1 MPDTNS
7 QLPLALSSSKQ
18 SGLSQPKTTLLS
30 SELSAQLKQS
40 LAGQRGYWGQLYGCS
55 DALVIAEAALAADAP
70 IMVITSDTPAATR
83 LEHAI
88 RFFARST
95 NGEHPSAAENELT
108 VLTFPDWETL
118 PYDVFSPHQDII
130 SDRLATLARL
140 PTLTRGVLIVP
151 VATLLH
157 RLAPTDFLD
166 ANCFLIDRGQQLDL
180 GAMRTRLDSAGYRCV
195 SQVIEHGEFAIRGSI
210 IDLFPM
216 GHSQPFRIEL
226 FDDEVESIRSFDP
239 ETQRSIEKVDNIRLL
254 PAREFPFTQ
263 EAITR
268 FRQAYRSQFEGNLQT
283 NTIYNEISN
292 GNTAPGIEYYLPLFF
307 DKTHSLFNYLPKN
320 HTVITSDGTQ
330 AAVSAFW
337 ADVEERYEQGRYDVS
352 RPLLTPN
359 QLFLRENE
367 FFEYIGKQTRIEI
380 QHFKTAE
387 KSGANNFATSAP
399 PQLTLDVR
407 AEQPSA
413 RLMAFL
419 ADFTS
424 AAKEP
429 SASTK
434 NGRVLFCAESTG
446 RRETLLEILKGCG
459 LHPQPVQT
467 WAEFLASDAPY
478 AITVSALEEGLLL
491 TDKSTENN
499 IALIAE
505 PQLFGQQVLQQRRRK
520 RKARD
525 ADQVIK
531 NLVELEI
538 GAPVVHEDNGVGRYL
553 GLEIIALGDMTQEF
567 LTLEYAGGDKLFV
580 PVSHLHL
587 ISRYTG
593 ASPESAPLHKL
604 GSGQWEKA
612 KRRAREKVR
621 DVAAELLSIYAQR
634 AARKG
639 HVYHVDENQYAAFCA
654 SFPFEE
660 TPDQQDTIEAVYN
673 DMCSNKPMDRLVC
686 GDVGFGKTEVAMRA
700 AFIAV
705 QDGKQVAMLVP
716 TTLLAQQH
724 FENFQ
729 DRFADWP
736 IRIASVSRF
745 RTKKEQ
751 TQILKELEAGTID
764 IIIGTH
770 KLIHGDIKYK
780 RLGLVIIDEEHRF
793 GVRQKDKFK
802 ALRSEVDLL
811 TLTATP
817 IPRTLNMS
825 MAGLRD
831 LSIIATAPARRLAV
845 KTFVS
850 EWNNTLL
857 KEACLREIRR
867 GGQVFFL
874 HNSVETI
881 EKMRRELEEMIPE
894 AKVEVAHGQMR
905 ERELE
910 QVMADF
916 YHHRFNVLICTTI
929 IETGID
935 IPSANTIIINRADN
949 FGLAQLYQLRG
960 RVGRSHHQAYAYLV
974 VPPKRV
980 MSADATKR
988 LEAIES
994 IQDLGA
1000 GFTLAT
1006 HDMEIRGAGEL
1017 LGEGQ
1022 SGRMQEIGFTLYL
1035 ELLERAVEAL
1045 KAGKEPELDRPLDHG
1060 TEIDL
1065 GIPALLPDDYLP
1077 DVHTRLIQYKRIAG
1091 ANSKE
1096 ELRELQVEMI
1106 DRFGLLPEPTKNLF
1120 SVTELK
1126 LSATPLG
1133 IKKIEMGDSGGRI
1146 QFVEEPNIDPMKI
1159 ISLIQ
1164 NQSKMY
1170 KMDGQDK
1177 LRIISDLPDAP
1188 ARFSA
1193 TELFLH
1199 ELT

>member
-1 MPDTNS
+1 MSDTDPN
-7 QLPLALSSSKQ
+7 PAT
-18 SGLSQPKTTLLS
+18 PVLLS
-30 SELSAQLKQS
+30 STVTQQT
-40 LAGQRGYWGQLYGCS
+40 GQRRYWGQLYGSS
-55 DALVIAEAALAADAP
+55 DALAIAEAAMASAAP
-70 IMVITSDTPAATR
+70 LVVVTPDTPSAQR

-88 RFFARST
+88 AFFCK
-95 NGEHPSAAENELT
+95 AAGKKPDADPAPAADEAGRET
-108 VLTFPDWETL
+108 FPVLTFPDWETL
-118 PYDVFSPHQDII
+118 PYDIFSPHQDII

-140 PTLTRGVLIVP
+140 PRLSHGVLIVP
-151 VATLLH
+151 VATLLQ

-166 ANCFLIDRGQQLDL
+166 GNCFLIDRGQTLDL
-180 GAMRTRLDSAGYRCV
+180 EATRSRLDAAGYRCV

-226 FDDEVESIRSFDP
+226 FDDEVESIRTFDP
-239 ETQRSIEKVDNIRLL
+239 ESQRSIEKVDKIRLL
-254 PAREFPFTQ
+254 PAREFPFTP

-268 FRQAYRSQFEGNLQT
+268 FRHAYRTQFAGDLQT
-283 NTIYNEISN
+283 NTIYNEVSN
-292 GNTAPGIEYYLPLFF
+292 GNTPPGIEYYLPLFF
-307 DKTHSLFNYLPKN
+307 EQTHNLLDYLPGN
-320 HTVITSDGTQ
+320 HTVITTDGVQ
-330 AAVSAFW
+330 EAVSAFW
-337 ADVEERYEQGRYDVS
+337 ADVEERYEQGRYDTR
-352 RPLLTPN
+352 RPLLPPN
-359 QLFLRENE
+359 QLFFRENE
-367 FFEYIGKQTRIEI
+367 LFERIGKQLRIEL
-380 QHFKTAE
+380 QRFKIADKPGTINFPTA
-387 KSGANNFATSAP
+387 AP

-407 AEQPSA
+407 AELPSA
-413 RLMAFL
+413 RLSAFL
-419 ADFTS
+419 ADF
-424 AAKEP
+424 A
-429 SASTK
+429 
-434 NGRVLFCAESTG
+434 GRVLFCAESTG
-446 RRETLLEILKGCG
+446 RRETLLNILKGCN
-459 LHPQPVQT
+459 LHAELVGG
-467 WAEFLASDAPY
+467 WAEFLASGARY
-478 AITVSALEEGLLL
+478 AISVSALEEGLVLP
-491 TDKSTENN
+491 ERH

-505 PQLFGQQVLQQRRRK
+505 PQLFGEQVLQQRRRQ

-531 NLVELEI
+531 NLVELEV

-553 GLEIIALGDMTQEF
+553 GLETITHGDMTQEF

-593 ASPESAPLHKL
+593 ASPESAPLHRL

-612 KRRAREKVR
+612 KRKAREKVR

-634 AARKG
+634 EARKG
-639 HVYHVDENQYAAFCA
+639 HVYHIDENQYAAFCA

-660 TPDQQDTIEAVYN
+660 TPDQQDAIEGVFN
-673 DMCSNKPMDRLVC
+673 DLRSDKPMDRLVC

-729 DRFADWP
+729 DRFSDWP
-736 IRIASVSRF
+736 VRIASVSRF
-745 RTKKEQ
+745 RSRKEQ
-751 TQILKELEAGTID
+751 TEILKQLESGNID

-770 KLIHGDIKYK
+770 KLIQNDIKYK

-793 GVRQKDKFK
+793 GVRQKERFK

-850 EWNNTLL
+850 QWNDTLL

-874 HNSVETI
+874 HNSIDTI
-881 EKMRRELEEMIPE
+881 EKMRRDLEELVPE
-894 AKVEVAHGQMR
+894 AKVETAHGQMR

-916 YHHRFNVLICTTI
+916 YHHRFNILVCTTI

-935 IPSANTIIINRADN
+935 IPNANTIIINRADN

-974 VPPKRV
+974 VPPKNV
-980 MSADATKR
+980 MTADAVKR

-1035 ELLERAVEAL
+1035 ELLERAVKAL
-1045 KAGKEPELDRPLDHG
+1045 KEGREPELDRPLDHG

-1077 DVHTRLIQYKRIAG
+1077 DVHTRLIQYKRIAS
-1091 ANSKE
+1091 ANSE
-1096 ELRELQVEMI
+1096 AELRELQVEMI
-1106 DRFGLLPEPTKNLF
+1106 DRFGLLPEATKNLF

-1126 LSATPLG
+1126 LLATPLG
-1133 IKKIEMGDSGGRI
+1133 IKKVEMGDSGGRV
-1146 QFVEEPNIDPMKI
+1146 QFVQEPNIDPMKI
-1159 ISLIQ
+1159 ITLIQ
-1164 NQSKMY
+1164 TKSKIY
-1170 KMDGQDK
+1170 RMDGQDK
-1177 LRIISDLPDAP
+1177 LRIIGDFPDAA
-1188 ARFSA
+1188 ARFA
-1193 TELFLH
+1193 AMELFLH

>member
-1 MPDTNS
+1 MPNTDN
-7 QLPLALSSSKQ
+7 QLPLSL
-18 SGLSQPKTTLLS
+18 QPAPIAAKACLLTPAIK
-30 SELSAQLKQS
+30 EQLQQP
-40 LAGQRGYWGQLYGCS
+40 GQRRYWGQLYGSS
-55 DALVIAEAALAADAP
+55 DALAIAELALAADAP
-70 IMVITSDTPAATR
+70 LLVITPDTPSANR

-88 RFFARST
+88 RFFSRSVAPADEET
-95 NGEHPSAAENELT
+95 ELP
-108 VLTFPDWETL
+108 VLIFPDWETL
-118 PYDVFSPHQDII
+118 PYDVFSPHQDIT
-130 SDRLATLARL
+130 SDRLACLAQL
-140 PTLTRGVLIVP
+140 PALTRGVLVVP
-151 VATLLH
+151 IATLLH
-157 RLAPTDFLD
+157 RLAPTDFLEGSG
-166 ANCFLIDRGQQLDL
+166 FFIDRGQKL
-180 GAMRTRLDSAGYRCV
+180 GLESMRQRLDSAGYRCV
-195 SQVIEHGEFAIRGSI
+195 SQVIEHGEFAVRGSI

-216 GHSQPFRIEL
+216 GHNQPFRIEL
-226 FDDEVESIRSFDP
+226 FDDEVDSIRTFDP
-239 ETQRSIEKVDNIRLL
+239 ESQRSIEKIDNIHLL
-254 PAREFPFTQ
+254 PAREFPFTP
-263 EAITR
+263 EAITQ
-268 FRQAYRSQFEGNLQT
+268 FRHAYRNQFEGDLQNNL
-283 NTIYNEISN
+283 IYNEVSN
-292 GNTAPGIEYYLPLFF
+292 GNTPPGIEYYLPLFF
-307 DKTHSLFNYLPKN
+307 KYTQSLFDYLPTK
-320 HTVITSDGTQ
+320 HRIITLDGTQ
-330 AAVSAFW
+330 AAVNTFW
-337 ADVEERYEQGRYDVS
+337 QDVQERHEQGRYDTS
-352 RPLLTPN
+352 RPIMAPD

-367 FFEYIGKQTRIEI
+367 LFEKIARQTRIDI
-380 QHFKTAE
+380 QHFKTTD
-387 KSGANNFATSAP
+387 KTGSHNFPSSAP

-413 RLMAFL
+413 RLQHFL
-419 ADFTS
+419 
-424 AAKEP
+424 
-429 SASTK
+429 TK
-434 NGRVLFCAESTG
+434 YSGRILFCAESSG
-446 RRETLLEILKGCG
+446 RRETLLELLKGIN
-459 LHPQPVQT
+459 LQVEAVSN
-467 WAEFLASDAPY
+467 WAEFLHSQAPY
-478 AITVSALEEGLLL
+478 AITVSPLEQGLLFK
-491 TDKSTENN
+491 DNN

-505 PQLFGQQVLQQRRRK
+505 PQLFGEQVLQQRRRQ

-531 NLVELEI
+531 NLVELEV
-538 GAPVVHEDNGVGRYL
+538 GAPVVHEDSGVGRYL
-553 GLEIIALGDMTQEF
+553 GLEIIELGDMSQEF
-567 LTLEYAGGDKLFV
+567 LTLEYASGDKLFV

-593 ASPESAPLHKL
+593 ASPESAPLNKL
-604 GSGQWEKA
+604 GSGQWDKA
-612 KRRAREKVR
+612 KRKAREKIR
-621 DVAAELLSIYAQR
+621 DVAAELLAIYAQR
-634 AARKG
+634 EAQKG
-639 HVYHVDENQYAAFCA
+639 YVYHIDEQQYGHFCGA
-654 SFPFEE
+654 FPFEE
-660 TPDQQDTIEAVYN
+660 TPDQQDAIEGVYN
-673 DMCSNKPMDRLVC
+673 DMRSDKPMDRLVC

-705 QDGKQVAMLVP
+705 QAGKQVAMLVP

-724 FENFQ
+724 FENFK

-736 IRIASVSRF
+736 IRIASISRF
-745 RTKKEQ
+745 RSKKEE
-751 TQILKELEAGTID
+751 TQILKEVEAGTID
-764 IIIGTH
+764 ILIGTH
-770 KLIHGDIKYK
+770 KLIQSDIKYK

-845 KTFVS
+845 KTFVTQ
-850 EWNNTLL
+850 WNDSQL

-881 EKMRRELEEMIPE
+881 EKMRRELEELIPE
-894 AKVEVAHGQMR
+894 AKIETAHGQMR

-910 QVMADF
+910 QVMTDF
-916 YHHRFNVLICTTI
+916 YHHRFNILICTTI

-974 VPPKRV
+974 VPPKKV
-980 MSADATKR
+980 MSADAIKR

-1035 ELLERAVEAL
+1035 ELLERAVKAL
-1045 KAGKEPELDRPLDHG
+1045 KEGREPELDRPLDHG
-1060 TEIDL
+1060 AQIDL

-1091 ANSKE
+1091 ASSRE

-1106 DRFGLLPEPTKNLF
+1106 DRFGLLPDASKNLF
-1120 SVTELK
+1120 RVTELK
-1126 LSATPLG
+1126 LTATPIG
-1133 IKKIEMGDSGGRI
+1133 IKKIEMSDAGGRI
-1146 QFVEEPNIDPMKI
+1146 QFIKEPNIDPMKI
-1159 ISLIQ
+1159 IGLIQ
-1164 NQSKMY
+1164 KQAKTY

-1177 LRIISDLPDAP
+1177 LRIISDLPDAE
-1188 ARFSA
+1188 ARFA
-1193 TELFLH
+1193 AIGLLLAELN
-1199 ELT
+1199 

>member
-1 MPDTNS
+1 MSDKRP
-7 QLPLALSSSKQ
+7 QLLTPSWD
-18 SGLSQPKTTLLS
+18 PH
-30 SELSAQLKQS
+30 
-40 LAGQRGYWGQLYGCS
+40 AGRRTPWGQLYGSS
-55 DALVIAEAALAADAP
+55 DALAIAQAARQAEAPVL
-70 IMVITSDTPAATR
+70 VITPDTPSATR
-83 LEHAI
+83 LEYAI
-88 RFFARST
+88 RYFCDADT
-95 NGEHPSAAENELT
+95 ADPKQDALP

-130 SDRLATLARL
+130 SERLSTLARL
-140 PTLTRGVLIVP
+140 PELKRGVLVVP

-157 RLAPTDFLD
+157 RLAPKSFLEG
-166 ANCFLIDRGQQLDL
+166 NCFFIDVGQQLDL
-180 GAMRTRLDSAGYRCV
+180 NAMRTRLDTAGYRRV
-195 SQVIEHGEFAIRGSI
+195 SQVVEHGEFTIRGSI

-216 GHSQPFRIEL
+216 GASQPYRIEL
-226 FDDEVESIRSFDP
+226 FDEDIESIRTFDP
-239 ETQRSIEKVDNIRLL
+239 DSQRSIDKVDNIRLL

-263 EAITR
+263 DAISQ
-268 FRQAYRSQFEGNLQT
+268 FRQAYRARFEGDPQAS
-283 NTIYNEISN
+283 TIYHEVSN
-292 GNTAPGIEYYLPLFF
+292 GNTPPGIEYYLPLFF
-307 DKTHSLFNYLPKN
+307 DHTQTLFDYL
-320 HTVITSDGTQ
+320 TESCLLVTGEGTQ
-330 AAVSAFW
+330 EAVSAFW
-337 ADVEERYEQGRYDVS
+337 TDVEERYEQGRYDTS
-352 RPLLTPN
+352 RPLLEPK

-367 FFEYIGKQTRIEI
+367 FFEHLGRRPRIEL
-380 QHFKTAE
+380 QHFE
-387 KSGANNFATSAP
+387 LVDQSGGCNFATRQP
-399 PQLTLDVR
+399 PQLTFDAR

-419 ADFTS
+419 AEFD
-424 AAKEP
+424 
-429 SASTK
+429 
-434 NGRVLFCAESTG
+434 GRVLFCAESTG
-446 RRETLLEILKGCG
+446 RRETLLEILKGAG
-459 LHPQPVQT
+459 LRPTPVSS
-467 WAEFLASDAPY
+467 WSAFLAGDSQY
-478 AITVSALEEGLLL
+478 AIGVAALEQGLLL
-491 TDKSTENN
+491 SEPH

-505 PQLFGQQVLQQRRRK
+505 PQLFGEQVLQQRRRQ

-531 NLVELEI
+531 NLVELEV

-553 GLEIIALGDMTQEF
+553 GLETITVGDMTQEF

-593 ASPESAPLHKL
+593 ASPETAPLHKL

-612 KRRAREKVR
+612 KRKAREKVR
-621 DVAAELLSIYAQR
+621 DVAAELLAIYAQR
-634 AARKG
+634 EARKG
-639 HVYHVDENQYAAFCA
+639 HVYHLDDNQYAAFCA
-654 SFPFEE
+654 GFPFEE
-660 TPDQQDTIEAVYN
+660 TPDQQEAIEGVLH
-673 DMCSNKPMDRLVC
+673 DLRSDKPMDRLVC

-724 FENFQ
+724 YENFK

-736 IRIASVSRF
+736 VRIASVSRF
-745 RTKKEQ
+745 RSQKEQ
-751 TQILKELEAGTID
+751 TQILKELENGGID

-770 KLIHGDIKYK
+770 KLIQGDIQYK
-780 RLGLVIIDEEHRF
+780 NLGLVIIDEEHRF
-793 GVRQKDKFK
+793 GVRQKDRFK

-825 MAGLRD
+825 LSGLRD

-850 EWNNTLL
+850 QWNDVLL

-881 EKMRRELEEMIPE
+881 DKMRRELEELIPE
-894 AKVEVAHGQMR
+894 ATVEVAHGQMR

-916 YHHRFNVLICTTI
+916 YHHRFNILVCTTI

-935 IPSANTIIINRADN
+935 IPSANTIIINRADK

-960 RVGRSHHQAYAYLV
+960 RVGRSHHQAYAYLF
-974 VPPKRV
+974 VPPKRA
-980 MSADATKR
+980 MTADAVKR

-1022 SGRMQEIGFTLYL
+1022 SGNMHEIGFTLYL
-1035 ELLERAVEAL
+1035 ELLERAVAAIR
-1045 KAGKEPELDRPLDHG
+1045 AGREPELDRPLDHG

-1077 DVHTRLIQYKRIAG
+1077 DIHTRLIQYKRIAS
-1091 ANSKE
+1091 AKDKD

-1106 DRFGLLPEPTKNLF
+1106 DRFGLLPQAAKNLF
-1120 SVTELK
+1120 HVTELK
-1126 LSATPLG
+1126 LLATPVG
-1133 IKKIEMGDSGGRI
+1133 ISKIEMGDSGGRVFFI
-1146 QFVEEPNIDPMKI
+1146 AEPNLDPMKI
-1159 ISLIQ
+1159 ITLIQ
-1164 NQSKMY
+1164 TQSKTY
-1170 KMDGQDK
+1170 RMDGQDK
-1177 LRIISDLPDAP
+1177 LRIIGDLPDAE
-1188 ARFSA
+1188 ARFA
-1193 TELFLH
+1193 AVELLLGQ
-1199 ELT
+1199 LT

>member
-1 MPDTNS
+1 MPQTNTHA
-7 QLPLALSSSKQ
+7 LA
-18 SGLSQPKTTLLS
+18 TLLTPPV
-30 SELSAQLKQS
+30 ATGTNKQ
-40 LAGQRGYWGQLYGCS
+40 AAKRTRWGQLYGCS
-55 DALVIAEAALAADAP
+55 DALAIAEAAQAATGP
-70 IMVITSDTPAATR
+70 VLVITADTPTATR
-83 LEHAI
+83 LEYAI
-88 RFFARST
+88 RFFSGGDADDAL
-95 NGEHPSAAENELT
+95 P
-108 VLTFPDWETL
+108 VLTFADWETL

-140 PTLTRGVLIVP
+140 PTLQRGVLVVP
-151 VATLLH
+151 ITTLLY
-157 RLAPTDFLD
+157 RLAPKAFLEGTH
-166 ANCFLIDRGQQLDL
+166 FLIDTGQQLDL
-180 GAMRTRLDSAGYRCV
+180 DATRNRLNAAGYRCA
-195 SQVIEHGEFAIRGSI
+195 SQVVEHGEFAVRGAI

-216 GHSQPFRIEL
+216 GHNHPFRIEL
-226 FDDEVESIRSFDP
+226 FDDEVESIRTFDP
-239 ETQRSIEKVDNIRLL
+239 ESQRSIEKVSNIKLM

-263 EAITR
+263 DAIKQ
-268 FRQAYRSQFEGNLQT
+268 FRQAYRAQFEGNPQAS
-283 NTIYNEISN
+283 TIYHEVSN
-292 GNTAPGIEYYLPLFF
+292 GNTPPGIEYYLPLFF
-307 DKTHSLFNYLPKN
+307 DETQSLFDYLPQN
-320 HTVITSDGTQ
+320 SVVITTDGAQQ
-330 AAVSAFW
+330 AIGSFW
-337 ADVEERYEQGRYDVS
+337 SDVEERYEQGRHDTS
-352 RPLLTPN
+352 RPLLPPN
-359 QLFLRENE
+359 KLFLRENE
-367 FFEYIGKQTRIEI
+367 FFEHIGKQPRVEL
-380 QHFKTAE
+380 QHFE
-387 KSGANNFATSAP
+387 LQEQPGAHNFHTRKP
-399 PQLTLDVR
+399 PQLTLDAR

-419 ADFTS
+419 TDFNND
-424 AAKEP
+424 
-429 SASTK
+429 TK
-434 NGRVLFCAESTG
+434 GDGRVLFCAESTG

-459 LHPQPVQT
+459 LRPTSVT
-467 WAEFLASDAPY
+467 GWNDFLSSDAQY
-478 AITVSALEEGLLL
+478 AIAVSALESGLLL
-491 TDKSTENN
+491 TSNN
-499 IALIAE
+499 VALIAE
-505 PQLFGQQVLQQRRRK
+505 PQLFGEQVLQQRRRQ

-553 GLEIIALGDMTQEF
+553 GLETIQLGDMTQEF
-567 LTLEYAGGDKLFV
+567 LTLEYANGDKLFV
-580 PVSHLHL
+580 PVSQLHL

-593 ASPESAPLHKL
+593 ASPESAPLHRL

-612 KRRAREKVR
+612 KRKAREKIH

-634 AARKG
+634 EARKG
-639 HVYHVDENQYAAFCA
+639 HVYHVDDNQYAKFCA
-654 SFPFEE
+654 DFPFEE
-660 TPDQQDTIEAVYN
+660 TPDQQDAIEGVFN
-673 DMCSNKPMDRLVC
+673 DLRSDKPMDRLVC

-724 FENFQ
+724 YENFQ
-729 DRFADWP
+729 DRFSDWP
-736 IRIASVSRF
+736 VRIASVSRF
-745 RTKKEQ
+745 RSKKEQ
-751 TQILKELEAGTID
+751 MEILKGLEDGSID

-770 KLIHGDIKYK
+770 KLIQGDIKYK

-825 MAGLRD
+825 MSGLRD

-850 EWNNTLL
+850 QWNDTLL

-867 GGQVFFL
+867 GGQIFFL
-874 HNSVETI
+874 HNSVETM
-881 EKMRRELEEMIPE
+881 EKMRRDIEELIPE
-894 AKVEVAHGQMR
+894 ANVETAHGQMR

-910 QVMADF
+910 QVMTDF
-916 YHHRFNVLICTTI
+916 YHHRFNVLVCTTI

-935 IPSANTIIINRADN
+935 IPNANTIIINRADK

-960 RVGRSHHQAYAYLV
+960 RVGRSHHQAYAYLI
-974 VPPKRV
+974 VPPKKV
-980 MSADATKR
+980 MTADAVKR

-994 IQDLGA
+994 IQELGA
-1000 GFTLAT
+1000 GFTLAS

-1022 SGRMQEIGFTLYL
+1022 SGHMQEIGFTLYL

-1045 KAGKEPELDRPLDHG
+1045 KAGREPELDRPLDHG

-1077 DVHTRLIQYKRIAG
+1077 DVHTRLIQYKRIAS
-1091 ANSKE
+1091 AADKA

-1106 DRFGLLPEPTKNLF
+1106 DRFGLLPDVAKNLF
-1120 SVTELK
+1120 QVTELK
-1126 LSATPLG
+1126 LQATPLG
-1133 IKKIEMGDSGGRI
+1133 IKKIEMSDSGGRV

-1159 ISLIQ
+1159 IQLIQ
-1164 NQSKMY
+1164 TQAKTY

-1177 LRIISDLPDAP
+1177 LRIISDLPDAE
-1188 ARFSA
+1188 ARIAAVELLLDELSA
-1193 TELFLH
+1193 
-1199 ELT
+1199 